1 MTVWKRGPMRRHG
14 LFLLALGLCA
24 CADTGT
30 GADMPF
36 INLSITLDGQPM
48 ARSDLI
54 VMYYPD
60 IGDTEAASLT
70 PLTPS

>member
-1 MTVWKRGPMRRHG
+1 
-14 LFLLALGLCA
+14 
-24 CADTGT
+24 
-30 GADMPF
+30 MPF

-60 IGDTEAASLT
+60 IGDTESASLT